1 MNEATLQRKSLSEV
15 NASVDATNRKGWR
28 KLLAFL
34 GPAYLVSV
42 GYMDPGNWATDIAGG
57 SKFGYALLWVL
68 LMSNMMALLLQS
80 LSARLG
86 VVRQLDLA
94 QASRSS
100 YHPVVNFCL
109 WILAEIAIA
118 ACDLAEV
125 LGMAIGLQLLFGL
138 PLIWGVTLTVLDTLL
153 LLILQSY
160 GMRKIEAFIIALVA
174 IIGVS
179 FLMEMIWAK
188 PAVGELMKGFIP
200 SLPSDEALY
209 IAIGII
215 GATVMPHNL
224 YLHSSLVQ
232 TRRIDTSEKG
242 IWSAI
247 KYNFIDSAIALNAA
261 FFVNSAIL
269 ILAASTFFRA
279 GMFEVSDIQDSYK
292 FLAPLTGTK
301 WASILFGVALVA
313 AGQSSTITG
322 TLAGQIVME
331 GYLNLRIAPWL
342 RRLITRLIAIIPAY
356 IVILLYGENK
366 TGELLVFSQVVL
378 SLQLGFAVIP
388 LIHFTSDKVKM
399 GVFVIKPWVRIA
411 AWVIAFIIVSLN
423 VKLVYQEVQNWLQNA
438 GEYAWLIYVLV
449 IPLCLA
455 TGGLLLYITFKPL
468 LDRRRQERNA
478 KLPHGTGSE
487 LLDLDKPI
495 YQKITISIDFSS
507 IDNLAIR
514 SALSQGGKYATYQ
527 LVHVVETAG
536 ALWYGSEIADRE
548 SGEDKLALQKYVD
561 QLVIQGYRVEMEI
574 GFGNP
579 RKVIPEIVGKFK
591 SDLLVMGAHGH
602 KWAKDLVFGATVD
615 TVRHRVNIPVLIVRE
630 TLGD

>member
-1 MNEATLQRKSLSEV
+1 MEMNSSRKSLSEV
-15 NASVDATNRKGWR
+15 NASVDITTRKSWR
-28 KLLAFL
+28 KALAFL

-68 LMSNMMALLLQS
+68 LMSNLMALLLQS

-94 QASRSS
+94 QASRQT
-100 YHPVVNFCL
+100 YTRGVNYSL

-138 PLIWGVTLTVLDTLL
+138 PLIWGVSLTVLDTLL
-153 LLILQSY
+153 LLLLQSY
-160 GMRKIEAFIIALVA
+160 GIRKIEAFIICLVA
-174 IIGVS
+174 IIGGS
-179 FLMEMIWAK
+179 FIVEMLLAK
-188 PAVGELMKGFIP
+188 PELSELVKGFIP
-200 SLPSDEALY
+200 SIPNDEALY

-232 TRRIDTSEKG
+232 TRKIGTSEKN

-269 ILAASTFFRA
+269 VLAASTFFKA
-279 GMFEVSDIQDSYK
+279 GMYEVANIQDAYK
-292 FLAPLTGTK
+292 FLTPLLDTK
-301 WASILFGVALVA
+301 WSSILFGIALVA

-388 LIHFTSDKVKM
+388 LIHFTSDKSKM
-399 GVFVIKPWVRIA
+399 GVFAIKPWVKISAWSIA
-411 AWVIAFIIVSLN
+411 LIIVSLN
-423 VKLVYQEVQNWLQNA
+423 VKLVINEITGWIESAGDNA
-438 GEYAWLIYVLV
+438 WVVWITVVPVCLAAVGLLIY
-449 IPLCLA
+449 IS
-455 TGGLLLYITFKPL
+455 IKPL
-468 LDRRRQERNA
+468 LEKQVKE
-478 KLPHGTGSE
+478 KESLTPHGTA
-487 LLDLDKPI
+487 LPI
-495 YQKITISIDFSS
+495 ASIPPPHYERIVVTIDFSPVDALT
-507 IDNLAIR
+507 IQ
-514 SALSQGGKYATYQ
+514 SALVQGTKTGKF
-527 LVHVVETAG
+527 LLIHVVETAG
-536 ALWYGSEIADRE
+536 AMVYGSDISDLESRKDEAALEDYARQIRE
-548 SGEDKLALQKYVD
+548 
-561 QLVIQGYRVEMEI
+561 QGYEVDIKM
-574 GFGNP
+574 GYGNP
-579 RKVIPEIVGKFK
+579 KNVIPEMVKEFNA
-591 SDLLVMGAHGH
+591 DLLVMGAHGH
-602 KWAKDLVFGATVD
+602 KLIKDIIFGTTVD
-615 TVRHRVNIPVLIVRE
+615 AVRHRVKIPVFITR
-630 TLGD
+630 LGN